1 MADIYGPAEDFVGA
15 FRQGPLASSTATDCQ
30 FFTKWVPRPQEVTR
44 AITSDAIERSLRR
57 MRVDAI
63 DLLQF
68 HWWDYDNKYYFDAM
82 AHLMDQQ
89 QKDRILNLGLTNFD
103 TEHMLGLIDQDVPI
117 VSNQVSYSIL
127 DTRPAQ
133 LMAPAC
139 REKNVKLLCYGS
151 LLGGFLSSA
160 WKGKPEPSL
169 SSLANVSLR
178 KYLPWINYWGGWA
191 LFQELLTVLDV
202 IALKHSASISNVAL
216 RWVID
221 QPAVGGAIV
230 GVRLGY
236 KQHIEDNKKV
246 FSIALDDEDR
256 EMIRRV
262 QAKSNNLMNV
272 FGDCGGE
279 YRARRR
285 ASPRV

>member
-1 MADIYGPAEDFVGA
+1 
-15 FRQGPLASSTATDCQ
+15 
-30 FFTKWVPRPQEVTR
+30 
-44 AITSDAIERSLRR
+44 

-89 QKDRILNLGLTNFD
+89 QRDRILNLGLTNFD
-103 TEHMLGLIDQDVPI
+103 TEHMVGLINEDVPI

-133 LMAPAC
+133 LMAAAC

-160 WKGKPEPSL
+160 WKGKSEPSL
-169 SSLANVSLR
+169 SSLTNVSLR
-178 KYLPWINYWGGWA
+178 KYLPWINYWGGWQ

-202 IALKHSASISNVAL
+202 IAIKHDASISNVAL

-230 GVRLGY
+230 GARLGY
-236 KQHIEDNKKV
+236 RQHIEDNKKV
-246 FSIALDDEDR
+246 FSIRLDEEDID
-256 EMIRRV
+256 MIQRV
-262 QAKSNNLMNV
+262 QKKSNDLMNV

-285 ASPRV
+285 PNPRA

>member
-1 MADIYGPAEDFVGA
+1 MGA
-15 FRQGPLASSTATDCQ
+15 FRKGPLASSTAKDCH
-30 FFTKWVPRPQEVTR
+30 FFTKWVPRPQEITKS
-44 AITSDAIERSLRR
+44 ITSTAIERSLNR
-57 MRVDAI
+57 MQVDVI

-68 HWWDYDNKYYFDAM
+68 HWWEYDNKYYFDAM
-82 AHLMDQQ
+82 ANLMDQQ

-103 TEHMLGLIDQDVPI
+103 TEHMMGLIDQDVPI

-127 DTRPAQ
+127 DTRPSQ
-133 LMAPAC
+133 FMASAC

-151 LLGGFLSSA
+151 LLGGFLSSS

-169 SSLANVSLR
+169 STLTNVSLR
-178 KYLPWINYWGGWA
+178 KYLPWINSWGGWG

-202 IALKHSASISNVAL
+202 IAIKHEVSISNVAL

-230 GVRLGY
+230 GARLGY
-236 KQHIEDNKKV
+236 KQHIEENKKV
-246 FSIALDDEDR
+246 FGIRLDEEDLA
-256 EMIRRV
+256 MIQSV
-262 QAKSNNLMNV
+262 QKKSNNLISV

-285 ASPRV
+285 LFNPLS